1 MSMTEIFVVWQVFY
15 KMERAW
21 IYLELQVKRI
31 GKVFPAMMMTT
42 LLLTGGM
49 WLFVHML
56 MDMESSDEQKK
67 KVQVGIVGDVEDNY
81 LGMGIYALQ
90 TMDNSRFVI
99 DFHNMTEEEA
109 RRDLEAGKLSVY
121 VRIPDGFLESVL
133 RGENKPITYVTA
145 AGASGLGSVLMEELT
160 ETISGLLCESQSAI
174 YGMQSLMTEHGLDEQ
189 LGTMTDNL
197 NLQYIQFIFNRD
209 RLYELEILGTPGGL
223 SIEGYYLCAIIVLF
237 LMLWGINGSIL
248 FGKRDME
255 LSRILAAGN
264 VRAAGQTTGEFAAYM
279 IFMSIGFFTAAG
291 ILAVAGRMASL
302 SVGEWKLA
310 GYGDVFLFL
319 LETLP
324 VICMFSAMQLFLY
337 ELVSGTVNGVLLQF
351 VCAVCIG
358 YLSGCFY
365 PIWFFPES
373 VQKIAGILPGGVGVS
388 YLGSCLQGQLSAGEM
403 LKPLIFA
410 AMFWGMTTL
419 LRWGRIEGRLPG
431 KG

>member
-1 MSMTEIFVVWQVFY
+1 MKKIWVYF
-15 KMERAW
+15 
-21 IYLELQVKRI
+21 ELQLKRV
-31 GKVFPAMMMTT
+31 GKVFPTMIMTT

-56 MDMESSDEQKK
+56 MDMESADEQKK
-67 KVQVGIVGDVEDNY
+67 KVQVGIVGDVEGNY

-90 TMDNSRFVI
+90 TMDNSRFVV

-109 RRDLEAGKLSVY
+109 RRELEEGRLAVY
-121 VRIPDGFLESVL
+121 VRIPDDFLESVL
-133 RGENKPITYVTA
+133 IGENKPLTYVTT
-145 AGASGLGSVLMEELT
+145 AGTAGLGAALIEELT
-160 ETISGLLCESQSAI
+160 ETISTLLCETQSAI
-174 YGMQSLMTEHGLDEQ
+174 YGMQSLMIKHGLDEQ
-189 LGTMTDNL
+189 MGTMTDNL
-197 NLQYIQFIFNRD
+197 NLQYIQFVFDRD

-223 SIEGYYLCAIIVLF
+223 SLEGYYLCAIIVLF
-237 LMLWGINGSIL
+237 LMFWGINGSVL
-248 FGKRDME
+248 FGKRDVE
-255 LSRILAAGN
+255 LSRRLAAGN
-264 VRAAGQTTGEFAAYM
+264 VRAAGQTGGELAAYA
-279 IFMSIGFFTAAG
+279 IFMSIGFFAAAG

-310 GYGDVFLFL
+310 GCWDIFPFL

-337 ELVSGTVNGVLLQF
+337 ELVSGIVNGVLLQF

-373 VQKIAGILPGGVGVS
+373 VQKIAGILPGGVGIS
-388 YLGSCLQGQLSAGEM
+388 YLGSCLQGQLGVGEM
-403 LKPLIFA
+403 LKPLIFT

-419 LRWGRIEGRLPG
+419 LRWSRIEGRLPG